1 MGRRWDLQF
10 PAREG
15 LRRAEGCGEE
25 PGAILAPCATPFLL
39 LLQLGCEQT
48 LDGCC
53 ASDAGS
59 TRAAPCPA
67 RGNPRD
73 AEVAAG
79 GRMRKTLWPS
89 PPWGRRGDSGAGV

>member
-1 MGRRWDLQF
+1 MGRQWDLQF

-25 PGAILAPCATPFLL
+25 PGAISAPCATPFLL

-59 TRAAPCPA
+59 TRAAPRPA
-67 RGNPRD
+67 RETPVMLKWLQG
-73 AEVAAG
+73 EG
-79 GRMRKTLWPS
+79 
-89 PPWGRRGDSGAGV
+89 